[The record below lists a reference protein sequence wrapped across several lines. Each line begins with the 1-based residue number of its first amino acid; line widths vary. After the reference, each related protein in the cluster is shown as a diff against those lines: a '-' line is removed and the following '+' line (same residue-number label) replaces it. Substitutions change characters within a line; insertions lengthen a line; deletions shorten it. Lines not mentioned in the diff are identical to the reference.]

1 MQIIIARS
9 TVNTL
14 ADQTQEITNT
24 VIMAMGEK
32 PLTVKMAEAS
42 VEVTN
47 LKNLSVNQTGD
58 RVIVDINDEIFF
70 KYMSL
75 YIKLV
80 TMIMPFIG
88 MLKMVGNMMKAET
101 RSLVEF
107 IAEEKEEA
115 SPEEPSKPEKLP
127 VQGQRVTQ
135 TLKTQV
141 GPNCYSTTI
150 IEWFVSKV
158 EVDTEQGHIVTFNHF
173 VQTDKENK
181 AVTPV
186 TVEEKQWFMDGEFKN
201 PTFKLV

>member
-9 TVNTL
+9 TVNKI
-14 ADQTQEITNT
+14 ASQTQEITNT
-24 VIMAMGEK
+24 VITAMGEK

-47 LKNLSVNQTGD
+47 LKNLSVNQVDD

-70 KYMSL
+70 RYMSL

-80 TMIMPFIG
+80 TMVMPFVG
-88 MLKMVGNMMKAET
+88 MLKMVGNLLKAET
-101 RSLVEF
+101 KGLVEF
-107 IAEEKEEA
+107 INEEKEET
-115 SPEEPSKPEKLP
+115 SPEEPTKAEKLP

-135 TLKTQV
+135 TVKTQV
-141 GPNCYSTTI
+141 APNCYSTTI

-158 EVDTEQGHIVTFNHF
+158 EVDTEQGHIVTLNHF
-173 VQTDKENK
+173 TQMENK
-181 AVTPV
+181 AVS
-186 TVEEKQWFMDGEFKN
+186 VEEEQWFVNGSFRN

>member
-9 TVNTL
+9 TVNKI
-14 ADQTQEITNT
+14 ANQTQEITNT
-24 VIMAMGEK
+24 VISAMGEK

-47 LKNLSVNQTGD
+47 LKNLSVNQVGD

-70 KYMSL
+70 RYMSL

-80 TMIMPFIG
+80 TMIMPFVG
-88 MLKMVGNMMKAET
+88 MLKMVGNLLKAET
-101 RSLVEF
+101 KGLVEF
-107 IAEEKEEA
+107 INEEKEET
-115 SPEEPSKPEKLP
+115 SPEEPTKVEKLP
-127 VQGQRVTQ
+127 VQGQYVTQ
-135 TLKTQV
+135 TVKTQM

-158 EVDTEQGHIVTFNHF
+158 EVDTEQGHIVTLNHF
-173 VQTDKENK
+173 TQMENK
-181 AVTPV
+181 AVS
-186 TVEEKQWFMDGEFKN
+186 VEEKQWFVDGEFKN